1 MTRHEQ
7 LTRVLIVII
16 LVLATFV
23 PRLTSLET
31 TLTVDEPLWQG
42 RGEQFVKALAS
53 GHFEKTLTAGQPGVT
68 TTWLVGIARPWN
80 SLRAGQTAVALGS
93 SLLILTATYALTRLW
108 GFWWGITGGLLLA
121 LDPFLIAHSRVVHTD
136 ALFSLSALV
145 SLLFLLL
152 TFESTSAASAL
163 PKRYLVL
170 NAFFAGAAILSKTFG
185 LFLIPVS
192 LLVIIIKAYPHKP
205 WLLTALET
213 SILWLAV
220 FTLTIFALWPALW
233 VGPAEVVQFLTSRV
247 ALHSGDAAPHAGETT
262 AEWWYYARDGLFRST
277 PIALIALLPG
287 MWAALRNRDRL
298 QRSCLALLTIGI
310 VFAFLLSFSTDK
322 SDRYILLSLL
332 TLDLFAVLGLRQLQ
346 RIATHFFP
354 RARIAVAALA
364 ITVLLGEVFALHPY
378 YLAYHNRLYPVEAR
392 HKLGWGEGLEQAA
405 AWINQHAPGAS
416 VASYYA
422 NVFAHWYAG
431 PVSGLTGD
439 STADYLVLYRSMF
452 ERGPAHSDTDL
463 ADQYIWSGRYQPE
476 HVIEINH
483 LPYVWIFKN
492 Q

>member
-1 MTRHEQ
+1 MRDTKPLRY
-7 LTRVLIVII
+7 VALIA
-16 LVLATFV
+16 LLAATFL
-23 PRLTSLET
+23 PRLTSLSSL
-31 TLTVDEPLWQG
+31 LTVDEPLWQG
-42 RGEQFVKALAS
+42 RGEQFIKALAS
-53 GHFEKTLTAGQPGVT
+53 GHFEKTLTAGQPGVI
-68 TTWLVGIARPWN
+68 TTWLVGLAQPWN
-80 SLRAGQTAVALGS
+80 SLRADQTAIALGS
-93 SLLILTATYALTRLW
+93 SLLILIATYALTRLW
-108 GFWWGITGGLLLA
+108 GFWWGITGGFLLA
-121 LDPFLIAHSRVVHTD
+121 FDPFLVAHSRLVHTD

-152 TFESTSAASAL
+152 TFESTPAATVL

-170 NAFFAGAAILSKTFG
+170 SAFFAGAATLSKTFG
-185 LFLIPVS
+185 LFLIPAS
-192 LLVIIIKAYPHKP
+192 LLVIIIKGYPRKP
-205 WLLTALET
+205 WLLTAVET

-220 FTLTIFALWPALW
+220 FTLTIFAIWPALW
-233 VGPAEVVQFLTSRV
+233 VGPAEVMQFLTSRV
-247 ALHSGDAAPHAGETT
+247 ALHSEGTHAGETT
-262 AEWWYYARDGLFRST
+262 AQWWYYARDGLFRAT

-310 VFAFLLSFSTDK
+310 VFAFALSFSTDK
-322 SDRYILLSLL
+322 SDRYILFSLL
-332 TLDLFAVLGLRQLQ
+332 TFDLFAVLGLRYVSEWFRL
-346 RIATHFFP
+346 RPFLVPTIA
-354 RARIAVAALA
+354 IAYLA
-364 ITVLLGEVFALHPY
+364 IEAVLLHPY
-378 YLAYHNRLYPVEAR
+378 YLAHYNRFYPVEER

-405 AWINQHAPGAS
+405 AWVDQHAPGAK

-422 NVFAHWYAG
+422 NVFDHWYAG

-476 HVIEINH
+476 HVIEINR